1 MYQEELA
8 LEQNT
13 TTIDEQRLLAELA
26 ALQRIGQKLNSTLD
40 LGQILEAVLE
50 EAVGA
55 TPATHA
61 SIHLIDQDTGQL
73 HLRTQRGHS
82 LEQVADMENIEDWP
96 ARGIIRRVIET
107 GQTASLSDVSQDP
120 DYYRLVP
127 ETRSELAVPIC
138 YAGEIVGVINL
149 ESPEPA
155 AFSLDS
161 VRFLETLADQAAIAV
176 GNTRRFEDQVRQG
189 EALSRRV
196 EQMAALFEISG
207 ALRMDLSLGEILE
220 RIIHAI
226 PDVVGFNKALLSWVE
241 GDPPYLR
248 RVVSA
253 GIPLAVFKQLQR
265 VCQPL
270 AKLEAVMR
278 DEYRISNSFFIPHY
292 RQEDWGKDLAVYTP
306 LEGEEEWGEGKWH
319 PNDMLLVPLRS
330 ADGAILGLLS
340 VDDPQDGLVPNRRT
354 IETLELFAN
363 QASVA
368 IENSRLFD
376 ERERR
381 ISELATLTIIG
392 RIISSVMELDEL
404 IDKIYQQVSL
414 VMDTTNFYIALHDE
428 EKNEVS
434 FEIEVERGKR
444 RPRRR
449 QEAGIGLTGY
459 IIRTRQPV
467 LIKDNVLQFLKEIGV
482 EPSGELARSWLGVPM
497 IAAGRVLGVM
507 AVQSYEEE
515 GAFDDEHLDL
525 LFTIANQAAIAI
537 ENARLFE
544 ETRQRA
550 TQLEAI
556 AELGRHITSILD
568 LDELLSQIVELIHH
582 ILSYYQV
589 HVFLVDEV
597 SKEAIFRAGSG
608 EAGRLIEEQGGL
620 RLKVGEQG
628 IVGWVAGAGQS
639 LLANDVSQEPRYM
652 PHEALPATRS
662 ELAVPLKIGRR
673 VIGVLD
679 VQSDELNA
687 FDQDD
692 VAVLQTL
699 GDQVAIAIE
708 NARLF
713 EETHQRTLQL
723 ETLVGVSRRITSALT
738 LDELLHQVV
747 HLIQQSFGYYHVHVY
762 LADAEA
768 GYMILREGTGEPGR
782 IMKGRGHRIK
792 MGEGLVGHVGQRGE
806 VVLTPDVSQEPR
818 WLSNPLLPATKA
830 ELTVPLKLGDELLG
844 VLDVQS
850 DQVGGLT
857 EEDMALLEGLA
868 GQIAVAIANTR
879 LFEQTQAYAHE
890 LEEHKATLEER
901 VRERT
906 EELAAALRHQ
916 KIEADKTRAIVEGIA
931 DGVMVFDANHKVI
944 MVNPAAE
951 RMLNLPV
958 PIVLGQDMRDL
969 IEEADEAFDR
979 ESTLT
984 ILTVLSALVG
994 SRERLE
1000 AGEPLTQTRFQ
1011 IGERTITA
1019 SFTPVA
1025 LTDGGPFN
1033 VVAVFRDITKEAEI
1047 DRMKSEFLSMAAH
1060 ELRAPMT
1067 SIKGY
1072 SDMLLLGLAG
1082 EYDERQKQFLHTIKA
1097 NVDRVLEMVNEFSEI
1112 SRLET
1117 GTLRLD
1123 IKPLHLD
1130 KLVSEV
1136 VVSLRPEIE
1145 AKKVNLTVNVPP
1157 DLPEVWGDRTRII
1170 QVLTNLVTNAYKYTP
1185 KEGQITITVQWVDD
1199 SVQVDVADTGIGIA
1213 PQDQEKLFTRFFR
1226 ADHPEVRRVA
1236 GTGLGLSIAKSIVE
1250 MHGGRIWVESQLGEG
1265 STFSFT
1271 LPLADYAQRGLDK

>member
-1 MYQEELA
+1 MVHQEDPA

-13 TTIDEQRLLAELA
+13 ATTNEQRLRAELA
-26 ALQRIGQKLNSTLD
+26 ALQRIGQELNSTLE
-40 LGQILEAVLE
+40 LGPILEAVLR
-50 EAVGA
+50 EAIGV

-61 SIHLIDQDTGQL
+61 SIHLIDQGTRQL
-73 HLRTQRGHS
+73 RLCTCRGYS
-82 LEQVADMENIEDWP
+82 PEQMAALENTEDWP
-96 ARGIIRRVIET
+96 TQGIIHRVFET
-107 GQTASLSDVSQDP
+107 GQTASLPDVSQDP
-120 DYYRLVP
+120 DYYCLVL
-127 ETRSELAVPIC
+127 ETRSELAVPIG

-149 ESPEPA
+149 ESPELA
-155 AFSLDS
+155 AFNPDS
-161 VRFLETLADQAAIAV
+161 IRFLETLADQAAIAI
-176 GNTRRFEDQVRQG
+176 GNTWRYEDRVRQG

-196 EQMAALFEISG
+196 EQLATLFEISG
-207 ALRMDLSLGEILE
+207 ALRMNLSLGDILE
-220 RIIHAI
+220 RIIHAV
-226 PDVVGFNKALLSWVE
+226 PDVVGFNRAVLSWIE

-253 GIPLAVFKQLQR
+253 GIPLAVFRELQR
-265 VCQPL
+265 LYQPL
-270 AKLEAVMR
+270 TKLEAVMR
-278 DEYRISNSFFIPHY
+278 DEYRISNSFFIPHH
-292 RQEDWGKDLAVYTP
+292 RQEDWGQDLAIYAP
-306 LEGEEEWGEGKWH
+306 LEGEGEWREGKWH

-340 VDDPQDGLVPNRRT
+340 VDDPQDGLVPTRRT
-354 IETLELFAN
+354 IETLELFAH

-404 IDKIYQQVSL
+404 MDKIYQQVSL

-444 RPRRR
+444 FPKRR
-449 QEAGIGLTGY
+449 QEARLGLPGH
-459 IIRTRQPV
+459 IIRNRQPV
-467 LIKDNVLQFLKEIGV
+467 LIKENMLQFLKEIEV

-497 IAAGRVLGVM
+497 IAAERVVGVM
-507 AVQSYEEE
+507 AVQNYEEE
-515 GAFDDEHLDL
+515 GAFDNEHLDL

-537 ENARLFE
+537 ENAHLFE
-544 ETRQRA
+544 EARQRA
-550 TQLEAI
+550 TQLEAT
-556 AELGRHITSILD
+556 AEVGRRITSILD
-568 LDELLSQIVELIHH
+568 LDELLSQVVELIHH
-582 ILSYYQV
+582 ILGYHHV
-589 HVFLVDEV
+589 HVFLVDEI
-597 SKEAIFRAGSG
+597 SNEAVFRAGSG
-608 EAGRLIEEQGGL
+608 ETGRLIEERGGV

-628 IVGWVAGAGQS
+628 IIGWVAGSGLP
-639 LLANDVSQEPRYM
+639 LLVNDVSREPRYV
-652 PHEALPATRS
+652 PNDALPATRS
-662 ELAVPLKIGRR
+662 ELAVPLKIGQR

-687 FDQDD
+687 FDLDD

-699 GDQVAIAIE
+699 GDQVVIAIE

-713 EETHQRTLQL
+713 
-723 ETLVGVSRRITSALT
+723 A
-738 LDELLHQVV
+738 
-747 HLIQQSFGYYHVHVY
+747 
-762 LADAEA
+762 
-768 GYMILREGTGEPGR
+768 
-782 IMKGRGHRIK
+782 
-792 MGEGLVGHVGQRGE
+792 
-806 VVLTPDVSQEPR
+806 
-818 WLSNPLLPATKA
+818 
-830 ELTVPLKLGDELLG
+830 
-844 VLDVQS
+844 
-850 DQVGGLT
+850 
-857 EEDMALLEGLA
+857 
-868 GQIAVAIANTR
+868 
-879 LFEQTQAYAHE
+879 E

-906 EELAAALRHQ
+906 EELAATLRHQ
-916 KIEADKTRAIVEGIA
+916 KVEADKTKAIVEGIA
-931 DGVMVFDANHKVI
+931 DGVIVFDATHKVI
-944 MVNPAAE
+944 MINPTAE

-958 PIVLGQDMRDL
+958 PIVLGRDMHDL
-969 IEEADEAFDR
+969 IGEADEALDR
-979 ESTLT
+979 EATLT

-1000 AGEPLTQTRFQ
+1000 AGESLIQTRFQ

-1033 VVAVFRDITKEAEI
+1033 IVAVFRDITKEAEI

-1072 SDMLLLGLAG
+1072 SDMLLLGLVG
-1082 EYDERQKQFLHTIKA
+1082 EYDERQKQFLNTIKA

-1112 SRLET
+1112 SRIET
-1117 GTLRLD
+1117 GALKLD
-1123 IKPLHLD
+1123 VKRLHLD
-1130 KLVSEV
+1130 DLVSEV
-1136 VVSLRPEIE
+1136 VVSLRPQIE
-1145 AKKVNLTVNVPP
+1145 AKKINLTVEVPP
-1157 DLPEVWGDRTRII
+1157 DLPQVWGDRTRII

-1185 KEGQITITVQWVDD
+1185 EGGQIAIMAQWLDD
-1199 SVQVDVADTGIGIA
+1199 SMQVDVTDTGIGIG
-1213 PQDQEKLFTRFFR
+1213 PQDQERLFTHFFR

-1271 LPLADYAQRGLDK
+1271 LPLADYVQRQRGLDR

>member
-1 MYQEELA
+1 MAHKGALT
-8 LEQNT
+8 LEQNRVDEKGLT
-13 TTIDEQRLLAELA
+13 TTVHEQQLLAKLG
-26 ALQRIGQKLNSTLD
+26 ALQRIGQKLTSTLD

-61 SIHLIDQDTGQL
+61 SIQLIDQSTGQL
-73 HLRTQRGHS
+73 RLRTWRGYGP
-82 LEQVADMENIEDWP
+82 EQVADMEENPESWS
-96 ARGIIRRVIET
+96 ARDIIRQVLET
-107 GQTASLSDVSQDP
+107 GLVVSLSDVSQDP
-120 DYYRLVP
+120 DYDHLAP

-138 YAGEIVGVINL
+138 YAGEIAGVIHL
-149 ESPEPA
+149 ESPERA
-155 AFSLDS
+155 AFNSDS
-161 VRFLETLADQAAIAV
+161 IRFLEVLADQAAIAI
-176 GNTRRFEDQVRQG
+176 GNTQRYEDRVRQG

-196 EQMAALFEISG
+196 EQLATLFEISG
-207 ALRMDLSLGEILE
+207 ALRMDLSLEDILE
-220 RIIHAI
+220 WIIHAI
-226 PDVVGFNKALLSWVE
+226 PDVVGFNRAMLSWVE

-253 GIPLAVFKQLQR
+253 GIPLAIFKQLQR

-270 AKLEAVMR
+270 AKLETVMR
-278 DEYRISNSFFIPHY
+278 DEYRISNSFFIPHH
-292 RQEDWGKDLAVYTP
+292 RQEDWGKDLAIYTP
-306 LEGEEEWGEGKWH
+306 FLEGEQEWREGKWH
-319 PNDMLLVPLRS
+319 PNDMLLAPLRS
-330 ADGAILGLLS
+330 ADGSILGLLS
-340 VDDPQDGLVPNRRT
+340 VDDPQDGLVPTRRT

-392 RIISSVMELDEL
+392 RIISSVIELDEL
-404 IDKIYQQVSL
+404 MDKIYQQVSL
-414 VMDTTNFYIALHDE
+414 VMDTANFYIALYDE

-434 FEIEVERGKR
+434 FEIEVKRGKR
-444 RPRRR
+444 LPKRR
-449 QEAGIGLTGY
+449 QEAGIGLTGH
-459 IIRTRQPV
+459 IVRTRQPV
-467 LIKDNVLQFLKEIGV
+467 LIKENVRQFLKEIKV

-497 IAAGRVLGVM
+497 IAVGRMVGVM
-507 AVQSYEEE
+507 AVQSYEEGE

-537 ENARLFE
+537 ENARLFQE
-544 ETRQRA
+544 ARQRA

-582 ILSYYQV
+582 ILAYYHV

-608 EAGRLIEEQGGL
+608 EAGRLIEEQGGV
-620 RLKVGEQG
+620 RLKVGAQG
-628 IVGWVAGAGQS
+628 IIGWVAGSGLP
-639 LLANDVSQEPRYM
+639 LLVNDVSQEPRYV
-652 PHEALPATRS
+652 PHEALSDTRS
-662 ELAVPLKIGRR
+662 ELAVPLKIGLR

-687 FDQDD
+687 FDLDD
-692 VAVLQTL
+692 VAVLQAL

-713 EETHQRTLQL
+713 E
-723 ETLVGVSRRITSALT
+723 
-738 LDELLHQVV
+738 
-747 HLIQQSFGYYHVHVY
+747 
-762 LADAEA
+762 
-768 GYMILREGTGEPGR
+768 
-782 IMKGRGHRIK
+782 
-792 MGEGLVGHVGQRGE
+792 
-806 VVLTPDVSQEPR
+806 
-818 WLSNPLLPATKA
+818 
-830 ELTVPLKLGDELLG
+830 
-844 VLDVQS
+844 
-850 DQVGGLT
+850 
-857 EEDMALLEGLA
+857 
-868 GQIAVAIANTR
+868 
-879 LFEQTQAYAHE
+879 E

-906 EELAAALRHQ
+906 EDLAAALRHQ

-931 DGVMVFDANHKVI
+931 DGVMVFDANHEVI
-944 MVNPAAE
+944 MVNPTAE

-958 PIVLGQDMRDL
+958 PIALGQDMRNL
-969 IEEADEAFDR
+969 IEEADEAFNRDA
-979 ESTLT
+979 TMT
-984 ILTVLSALVG
+984 VLTVLSALVG

-1025 LTDGGPFN
+1025 LTDEGPFN

-1047 DRMKSEFLSMAAH
+1047 DRMKSEFLSIAAH

-1082 EYDERQKQFLHTIKA
+1082 EYEERQKQFLDTIKA
-1097 NVDRVLEMVNEFSEI
+1097 NVDRVMEMVNEFSEI

-1117 GTLRLD
+1117 GDLRLD
-1123 IKPLHLD
+1123 AKPLHID

-1136 VVSLRPEIE
+1136 VVSLRPQIE
-1145 AKKVNLTVNVPP
+1145 AKEINLTLEMPP

-1185 KEGQITITVQWVDD
+1185 RGGRIAIKAQGVDD
-1199 SVQVDVADTGIGIA
+1199 SLQVDVADTGVGIA
-1213 PQDQEKLFTRFFR
+1213 PQDQERLFTRFFR
-1226 ADHPEVRRVA
+1226 ADHPEVRRVT
-1236 GTGLGLSIAKSIVE
+1236 GTGLGLSITKSIVE
-1250 MHGGRIWVESQLGEG
+1250 LHGGHIWVKSQLGEG

-1271 LPLADYAQRGLDK
+1271 LPLANYMQRDLEI

>member
-1 MYQEELA
+1 LRQAKRYWIKSMVHQEDLA
-8 LEQNT
+8 LEQNRVEEKGPT
-13 TTIDEQRLLAELA
+13 TTVNEQRLLAELA
-26 ALQRIGQKLNSTLD
+26 SLQRIGQKLNSTLD

-50 EAVGA
+50 EAVRA

-61 SIHLIDQDTGQL
+61 SIHLIDQGTGQL
-73 HLRTQRGHS
+73 RLRTWRGYS
-82 LEQVADMENIEDWP
+82 LEQVAAMENTKDRP
-96 ARGIIRRVIET
+96 AQGIIRRMIET

-120 DYYRLVP
+120 DHYCLVP

-138 YAGEIVGVINL
+138 YAGETVGVIHL
-149 ESPEPA
+149 ESPDPA
-155 AFSLDS
+155 AFSPDS
-161 VRFLETLADQAAIAV
+161 IRFLETLADQAAIAI
-176 GNTRRFEDQVRQG
+176 GNTKRYEDQVRQG

-196 EQMAALFEISG
+196 EQLATLFEISG
-207 ALRMDLSLGEILE
+207 ALRMDLSLGDILE

-226 PDVVGFNKALLSWVE
+226 PDAVGFNKALLSWVE

-253 GIPLAVFKQLQR
+253 GIPLAVFRQLQR

-278 DEYRISNSFFIPHY
+278 DEYRISNSFFIPHH
-292 RQEDWGKDLAVYTP
+292 RQEDWGKDLAIYAP
-306 LEGEEEWGEGKWH
+306 LEGEEEWHEEKWH

-340 VDDPQDGLVPNRRT
+340 VDDPQDGLVPTRRT

-381 ISELATLTIIG
+381 ISELGTLAIIG
-392 RIISSVMELDEL
+392 RIISSVMELEEL
-404 IDKIYQQVSL
+404 VDKIYQQVSL

-434 FEIEVERGKR
+434 FEIEVEGGKR
-444 RPRRR
+444 RPKRR
-449 QEAGIGLTGY
+449 QEARIGLTGH

-467 LIKDNVLQFLKEIGV
+467 LIKENVLQFLKEIKA

-497 IAAGRVLGVM
+497 IAAGRVVGVM

-515 GAFDDEHLDL
+515 GAFDNEHLDL

-544 ETRQRA
+544 EARQRA

-582 ILSYYQV
+582 ILSYYHV
-589 HVFLVDEV
+589 HIFLVDEV
-597 SKEAIFRAGSG
+597 SKEAVFRAGSG
-608 EAGRLIEEQGGL
+608 EAGRLIEEQGGV

-628 IVGWVAGAGQS
+628 IIGWVAGSGLP
-639 LLANDVSQEPRYM
+639 LLVNDVSQEPRYV
-652 PHEALPATRS
+652 PNDALPATRS
-662 ELAVPLKIGRR
+662 ELAVPLNIGQR
-673 VIGVLD
+673 VVGVLD

-687 FDQDD
+687 LDLDD
-692 VAVLQTL
+692 VAVLQAL
-699 GDQVAIAIE
+699 GDQVAIAIN

-713 EETHQRTLQL
+713 E
-723 ETLVGVSRRITSALT
+723 
-738 LDELLHQVV
+738 
-747 HLIQQSFGYYHVHVY
+747 
-762 LADAEA
+762 
-768 GYMILREGTGEPGR
+768 
-782 IMKGRGHRIK
+782 
-792 MGEGLVGHVGQRGE
+792 
-806 VVLTPDVSQEPR
+806 
-818 WLSNPLLPATKA
+818 
-830 ELTVPLKLGDELLG
+830 
-844 VLDVQS
+844 
-850 DQVGGLT
+850 
-857 EEDMALLEGLA
+857 
-868 GQIAVAIANTR
+868 
-879 LFEQTQAYAHE
+879 E

-906 EELAAALRHQ
+906 EELAAALRNQ

-944 MVNPAAE
+944 MVNPTAE

-958 PIVLGQDMRDL
+958 PIVLGRDMRDL
-969 IEEADEAFDR
+969 IQEADEAFDR
-979 ESTLT
+979 EAALT
-984 ILTVLSALVG
+984 VLTVLSALVS

-1000 AGEPLTQTRFQ
+1000 TGEPLTQTQFQ
-1011 IGERTITA
+1011 IGESTITA

-1025 LTDGGPFN
+1025 LTDEGPFN
-1033 VVAVFRDITKEAEI
+1033 VVAVFRDTTKEAEI

-1082 EYDERQKQFLHTIKA
+1082 EYDERQKQFLNTIKA
-1097 NVDRVLEMVNEFSEI
+1097 NVDRVLEMVKEFSEI

-1117 GTLRLD
+1117 GALKLD
-1123 IKPLHLD
+1123 IKPLHID
-1130 KLVSEV
+1130 DLVSEV
-1136 VVSLRPEIE
+1136 VVSLRPQIE
-1145 AKKVNLTVNVPP
+1145 AKKINLSVEVPP

-1170 QVLTNLVTNAYKYTP
+1170 QILTNLVTNAYKYTP
-1185 KEGQITITVQWVDD
+1185 ERGRITIGAHWVDD
-1199 SVQVDVADTGIGIA
+1199 SVQVDVTDTGIGIA

-1250 MHGGRIWVESQLGEG
+1250 MHGGRIWVKSQLGEG

-1271 LPLADYAQRGLDK
+1271 LSLADYAQRQISVDS

>member
-1 MYQEELA
+1 L
-8 LEQNT
+8 
-13 TTIDEQRLLAELA
+13 R
-26 ALQRIGQKLNSTLD
+26 
-40 LGQILEAVLE
+40 
-50 EAVGA
+50 
-55 TPATHA
+55 
-61 SIHLIDQDTGQL
+61 
-73 HLRTQRGHS
+73 LRTWRGYNP
-82 LEQVADMENIEDWP
+82 EQVAAMENTENWP
-96 ARGIIRRVIET
+96 ARGVIRRVIET
-107 GQTASLSDVSQDP
+107 GQTTSISDVSQNP
-120 DYYRLVP
+120 DHYCLVP
-127 ETRSELAVPIC
+127 ETCSELAVPVC
-138 YAGEIVGVINL
+138 YAGDIVGVINL
-149 ESPEPA
+149 ESPELS
-155 AFSLDS
+155 AFSPDGI
-161 VRFLETLADQAAIAV
+161 RFLETLADQAAIAI
-176 GNTRRFEDQVRQG
+176 GNTRRYEDQVRQG

-196 EQMAALFEISG
+196 EQLATLSEISG
-207 ALRMDLSLGEILE
+207 ALRMDLSLEDVLE

-226 PDVVGFNKALLSWVE
+226 PDAVGFNRALLSWIE

-270 AKLEAVMR
+270 AKLEAAMR

-292 RQEDWGKDLAVYTP
+292 HQEDWGKDLGIYAP
-306 LEGEEEWGEGKWH
+306 LEGEEEWHEGKWH

-330 ADGAILGLLS
+330 ADGAISGLLS
-340 VDDPQDGLVPNRRT
+340 VDDPQDGLAPTQRT

-368 IENSRLFD
+368 IENSRLLY

-392 RIISSVMELDEL
+392 RIITSVMELDEL
-404 IDKIYQQVSL
+404 MDKIYQQVSL

-444 RPRRR
+444 LPKRRR
-449 QEAGIGLTGY
+449 EAGIGLTGH

-467 LIKDNVLQFLKEIGV
+467 LIKENVLQFLKEIEV
-482 EPSGELARSWLGVPM
+482 EPSGELAQSWLGVPM
-497 IAAGRVLGVM
+497 IAAGRVVGVM

-515 GAFDDEHLDL
+515 GTFDNEHRDL
-525 LFTIANQAAIAI
+525 LFTIANQAVIAI
-537 ENARLFE
+537 ENARLYE
-544 ETRQRA
+544 EARQRA

-568 LDELLSQIVELIHH
+568 LDALLSQVVELIQH
-582 ILSYYQV
+582 ILGYYHV
-589 HVFLVDEV
+589 HIFLVDEV
-597 SKEAIFRAGSG
+597 SSETVFRAGSG
-608 EAGRLIEEQGGL
+608 EAGRLIEEQGGV
-620 RLKVGEQG
+620 RLQVGEQG
-628 IVGWVAGAGQS
+628 IIGWVAGAGLP
-639 LLANDVSQEPRYM
+639 LLVNDVSQEPRYV
-652 PHEALPATRS
+652 PHDALLATNS
-662 ELAVPLKIGRR
+662 ELAVPLKIGQR
-673 VIGVLD
+673 VIGVMD

-687 FDQDD
+687 FDLDD
-692 VAVLQTL
+692 VAVLRTL

-713 EETHQRTLQL
+713 E
-723 ETLVGVSRRITSALT
+723 
-738 LDELLHQVV
+738 
-747 HLIQQSFGYYHVHVY
+747 
-762 LADAEA
+762 
-768 GYMILREGTGEPGR
+768 
-782 IMKGRGHRIK
+782 
-792 MGEGLVGHVGQRGE
+792 
-806 VVLTPDVSQEPR
+806 
-818 WLSNPLLPATKA
+818 
-830 ELTVPLKLGDELLG
+830 
-844 VLDVQS
+844 
-850 DQVGGLT
+850 
-857 EEDMALLEGLA
+857 
-868 GQIAVAIANTR
+868 
-879 LFEQTQAYAHE
+879 E

-906 EELAAALRHQ
+906 EELAAALRYQ
-916 KIEADKTRAIVEGIA
+916 KIEADKTKAIMEGIA
-931 DGVMVFDANHKVI
+931 DGVMVFDAHHKVI
-944 MVNPAAE
+944 MVNPTAE

-958 PIVLGQDMRDL
+958 PIVLGRGMRNL

-979 ESTLT
+979 EATMT
-984 ILTVLSALVG
+984 VLTVLSALVS

-1025 LTDGGPFN
+1025 LTDEGPFN
-1033 VVAVFRDITKEAEI
+1033 VVAVFRDITKEAEM

-1082 EYDERQKQFLHTIKA
+1082 EYDERQKQFLNTIRA

-1117 GTLRLD
+1117 GALKLD
-1123 IKPLHLD
+1123 AKPLHID
-1130 KLVSEV
+1130 DLVSEV
-1136 VVSLRPEIE
+1136 IVSLRPQIE
-1145 AKKVNLTVNVPP
+1145 AKEINLTVEVPP

-1170 QVLTNLVTNAYKYTP
+1170 QILTNLVTNAYKYTP
-1185 KEGQITITVQWVDD
+1185 EGGGIAITAQWVDD
-1199 SVQVDVADTGIGIA
+1199 SVQVDIVDTGIGIA

-1226 ADHPEVRRVA
+1226 ADHPGVRRVV
-1236 GTGLGLSIAKSIVE
+1236 GTGLGLSITKSIVE
-1250 MHGGRIWVESQLGEG
+1250 MHGGDIWVESQLGEG

-1271 LPLADYAQRGLDK
+1271 LPLANYMQRDLEI

>member
-1 MYQEELA
+1 MRHQQDLA
-8 LEQNT
+8 LEQSRVDERKLT
-13 TTIDEQRLLAELA
+13 TVNEQRLLTELV
-26 ALQRIGQKLNSTLD
+26 ALQHIGQKLNSTLD

-61 SIHLIDQDTGQL
+61 SIHFIDQSTGQL
-73 HLRTQRGHS
+73 HLRTWRGYS
-82 LEQVADMENIEDWP
+82 PEQMAGMEENPESWS
-96 ARGIIRRVIET
+96 ARGIIRQVIET
-107 GQTASLSDVSQDP
+107 GLAVSLSDVNQDP
-120 DYYRLVP
+120 DYYSLVP
-127 ETRSELAVPIC
+127 ETRSVLAVPIC

-149 ESPEPA
+149 ESPELV
-155 AFSLDS
+155 AFSPDNI
-161 VRFLETLADQAAIAV
+161 RFLEILADQAAIAI
-176 GNTRRFEDQVRQG
+176 GNTRRYEDQVRQG

-196 EQMAALFEISG
+196 EQLATLFEISG

-226 PDVVGFNKALLSWVE
+226 PDAVGFNKALLSWIE
-241 GDPPYLR
+241 GDPPYLK

-253 GIPLAVFKQLQR
+253 GIPLAVFRQLQR

-278 DEYRISNSFFIPHY
+278 DGYRISNSFFIPHH
-292 RQEDWGKDLAVYTP
+292 RQEDWGKDLAIYTP
-306 LEGEEEWGEGKWH
+306 LEGEEEWHEGKWH

-340 VDDPQDGLVPNRRT
+340 VDDPQDGLVPAQRA

-368 IENSRLFD
+368 IENARLFD

-381 ISELATLTIIG
+381 ISELGTLTIIG

-404 IDKIYQQVSL
+404 MDKIYQQVSL
-414 VMDTTNFYIALHDE
+414 MMDTTNFYIALHDE
-428 EKNEVS
+428 EKNEVN
-434 FEIEVERGKR
+434 FEIEVKRGNRLPK
-444 RPRRR
+444 RR
-449 QEAGIGLTGY
+449 QEAGIGLTGH

-467 LIKDNVLQFLKEIGV
+467 LIKENVLQFLKEIGG

-497 IAAGRVLGVM
+497 IATGRVVGVM

-515 GAFDDEHLDL
+515 GAFDSEQLDL

-544 ETRQRA
+544 EARQRA
-550 TQLEAI
+550 TQLEAT

-568 LDELLSQIVELIHH
+568 LDELLSQVVELIHH
-582 ILSYYQV
+582 ILSYYHV
-589 HVFLVDEV
+589 HIFLVDEV
-597 SKEAIFRAGSG
+597 TKEAVFRAGSG
-608 EAGRLIEEQGGL
+608 EAGRLIEERGGV
-620 RLKVGEQG
+620 RLKVGQQG
-628 IVGWVAGAGQS
+628 IIGWVAGTGLP
-639 LLANDVSQEPRYM
+639 LLVNDVSQEPRYTSND
-652 PHEALPATRS
+652 ALPATKS
-662 ELAVPLKIGRR
+662 ELAVPLKIGQR

-687 FDQDD
+687 VNLDD
-692 VAVLQTL
+692 VAVLQAL

-713 EETHQRTLQL
+713 EE
-723 ETLVGVSRRITSALT
+723 
-738 LDELLHQVV
+738 
-747 HLIQQSFGYYHVHVY
+747 
-762 LADAEA
+762 
-768 GYMILREGTGEPGR
+768 
-782 IMKGRGHRIK
+782 
-792 MGEGLVGHVGQRGE
+792 
-806 VVLTPDVSQEPR
+806 
-818 WLSNPLLPATKA
+818 
-830 ELTVPLKLGDELLG
+830 
-844 VLDVQS
+844 
-850 DQVGGLT
+850 
-857 EEDMALLEGLA
+857 
-868 GQIAVAIANTR
+868 
-879 LFEQTQAYAHE
+879 

-901 VRERT
+901 VQERT
-906 EELAAALRHQ
+906 EELAAALRQQ

-931 DGVMVFDANHKVI
+931 DGVMVFDAYHKVI
-944 MVNPAAE
+944 MVNPTAE

-958 PIVLGQDMRDL
+958 PIVLGRDMRDL
-969 IEEADEAFDR
+969 IQEADEAFDR
-979 ESTLT
+979 EAALT
-984 ILTVLSALVG
+984 VLTVLSALVS

-1000 AGEPLTQTRFQ
+1000 AGEPLTQTQFQ
-1011 IGERTITA
+1011 IGDRTITA

-1025 LTDGGPFN
+1025 LTDEGPFN

-1047 DRMKSEFLSMAAH
+1047 DRMKSEFLAMAAH

-1082 EYDERQKQFLHTIKA
+1082 QYEERQKQFLNTIKA
-1097 NVDRVLEMVNEFSEI
+1097 NVDRVLEMVSEFSDI
-1112 SRLET
+1112 SRIET
-1117 GTLRLD
+1117 GALKLD
-1123 IKPLHLD
+1123 IKPFRID
-1130 KLVSEV
+1130 DLVSEV
-1136 VVSLRPEIE
+1136 VVSLRLEIE
-1145 AKKVNLTVNVPP
+1145 AKEVNLTVEVSP
-1157 DLPEVWGDRTRII
+1157 DLPEVWGDRARII

-1185 KEGQITITVQWVDD
+1185 EGGQIAITAQQVDD
-1199 SVQVDVADTGIGIA
+1199 SVQVDVTDTGIGIA

-1226 ADHPEVRRVA
+1226 ADHPGVRRMA

-1250 MHGGRIWVESQLGEG
+1250 MHGGRIWVKSQLGEG

-1271 LPLADYAQRGLDK
+1271 LSLADYAQSQISMES